1 MSVDITAQELKER
14 LDKGEK
20 IIIIDVRE
28 PYEYEEYNIGA
39 QLIPL
44 GDLQGHIDDFEEV
57 KNEEIVVHCRSGARS
72 AAAKGFMVQN
82 GYTNVRNLMGGIMA
96 YAELK

>member
-82 GYTNVRNLMGGIMA
+82 GYTNVRNLIGGIMA
-96 YAELK
+96 YAELN

>member
-1 MSVDITAQELKER
+1 MSVDISVQELKER

-82 GYTNVRNLMGGIMA
+82 GYTNVRNLIGGIMA

>member
-44 GDLQGHIDDFEEV
+44 GDLQGHIDDFEDV

-82 GYTNVRNLMGGIMA
+82 GYTNVRNLIGGIMA
-96 YAELK
+96 YAELN

>member
-72 AAAKGFMVQN
+72 AAAIGFMVQN

>member
-1 MSVDITAQELKER
+1 MSVDISVQELKER

-44 GDLQGHIDDFEEV
+44 GDLQGHIDDFEEM

-82 GYTNVRNLMGGIMA
+82 GYTNVRNLIGGIMA

>member
-72 AAAKGFMVQN
+72 AAAKGFMFQN
-82 GYTNVRNLMGGIMA
+82 GYTNVRNLIGGIMA

>member
-1 MSVDITAQELKER
+1 MSEDITAQELKER

-82 GYTNVRNLMGGIMA
+82 GYTNVRNLIGGIMA

>member
-1 MSVDITAQELKER
+1 MSVDISVQELKER

-44 GDLQGHIDDFEEV
+44 GDLQGQIDDFEEM

-82 GYTNVRNLMGGIMA
+82 GYTNVRNLIGGIMA

>member
-82 GYTNVRNLMGGIMA
+82 GYTNVRNLIGGIMA

>member
-57 KNEEIVVHCRSGARS
+57 INEEIVVHCRSGARS

-82 GYTNVRNLMGGIMA
+82 GYTNVRNLIGGIMA

>member
-14 LDKGEK
+14 LDKGEE

-82 GYTNVRNLMGGIMA
+82 GYTNVRNLIGGIMA

>member
-44 GDLQGHIDDFEEV
+44 GDLQGHIDDFEDV

-82 GYTNVRNLMGGIMA
+82 GYTNVRNLIGGIMA

>member
-1 MSVDITAQELKER
+1 MSLDITAQELKER

-82 GYTNVRNLMGGIMA
+82 GYTNVRNLIGGIMA

>member
-72 AAAKGFMVQN
+72 AAAKGFTVQN
-82 GYTNVRNLMGGIMA
+82 GYTNVRNLIGGIMA

>member
-57 KNEEIVVHCRSGARS
+57 KNEEIIVHCRSGARS

-82 GYTNVRNLMGGIMA
+82 GYTNVRNLIGGIMA